1 MMTLEQALSSVQR
14 LYVETTPL
22 IYYVETN
29 PTYVARMDV
38 IIDQIENRPIEAVSS
53 VITLTEVLTQPMRLG
68 RSDIER
74 AYRQILLNSNMF
86 RMMTVTAKIADSA
99 AQLRAQ
105 YNLRTPDALHVATAI
120 EASCDALLTNDLT
133 LRRIQGLQMLILDEL
148 DAKPD
153 SL

>member
-22 IYYVETN
+22 IYYVEEN
-29 PTYVARMDV
+29 PTYITRMDV
-38 IIDQIENRPIEAVSS
+38 IIDHIENRPIEVVSS

-86 RMMTVTAKIADSA
+86 RMMSVTTKIADSA

-105 YNLRTPDALHVATAI
+105 YNLRTPDALHLATAR
-120 EASCDALLTNDLT
+120 EASCDAFLTNDLT
-133 LRRIQGLQMLILDEL
+133 FRRIQGMQILILDEF
-148 DAKPD
+148 DVTPD
-153 SL
+153 G